1 MNAPESNEDR
11 LDDALAAHVASL
23 RRELRPPHDAW
34 SAIAARV
41 SARRRRPLLLGG
53 SAAAAMVTAALL
65 LQTSGLLT
73 VPATDPA
80 PTVAV
85 DPAVQQGIETLL
97 AGRVDL
103 STMTVAMLRAN
114 VALFD
119 RALHDLTAAL
129 ELDPSNAGL
138 QRQLLDTYQ
147 GQIELL
153 ETIRRAA
160 RG

>member
-1 MNAPESNEDR
+1 MNAPDSNEER
-11 LDDALAAHVASL
+11 LDDALARHVASL

-34 SAIAARV
+34 PTISARV
-41 SARRRRPLLLGG
+41 TARRRRPLWVGG
-53 SAAAAMVTAALL
+53 SAAAAVFAAAML
-65 LQTSGLLT
+65 LQNSGLLQA
-73 VPATDPA
+73 PGPDPA
-80 PTVAV
+80 LTVAV
-85 DPAVQQGIETLL
+85 DPAMQQGIETLL

-119 RALHDLTAAL
+119 RAVHDLTAAL
-129 ELDPSNAGL
+129 DLDPSNAGL

-147 GQIELL
+147 GQSELL
-153 ETIRRAA
+153 ETIRRAP